1 MFPADLFPL
10 ALGTAPFGTAIGRD
24 TAFAILD
31 AFLALGGNL
40 IDTAA
45 VYGMGASEQ
54 TIGDWLKD
62 RRARDKITVA
72 TKGCHPSIPDWQQRL
87 TEQDVRA
94 DLEASL
100 RNLQTDYIDVY
111 FLHRD
116 DPSKPVEDIMPMLH
130 KLVCE
135 GKVQHLGASNW
146 TVERIEQAND
156 FAKKNGM
163 TEFCV
168 SQIFWNGAR
177 INKQGVYDQ
186 TLVVMDEEQHA
197 GYAKNSMP
205 VMAYTA
211 QAQGLFSQIRDKGY
225 ERLSESMVR
234 TYLNETT
241 KARAARILQLSG
253 MTGVSPTALSLAYLL
268 YDRDVTAYP
277 ILGISRLERL
287 QEALQIFTLDQN
299 DLAPLFE

>member
-1 MFPADLFPL
+1 MSPFLPRLSLLFRRCSPTSLLFSLPDVPADLFPL

-72 TKGCHPSIPDWQQRL
+72 TKGGHPSIPDWQQRL

-135 GKVQHLGASNW
+135 GKV
-146 TVERIEQAND
+146 
-156 FAKKNGM
+156 
-163 TEFCV
+163 
-168 SQIFWNGAR
+168 
-177 INKQGVYDQ
+177 
-186 TLVVMDEEQHA
+186 
-197 GYAKNSMP
+197 
-205 VMAYTA
+205 
-211 QAQGLFSQIRDKGY
+211 
-225 ERLSESMVR
+225 
-234 TYLNETT
+234 YLN
-241 KARAARILQLSG
+241 
-253 MTGVSPTALSLAYLL
+253 
-268 YDRDVTAYP
+268 
-277 ILGISRLERL
+277 
-287 QEALQIFTLDQN
+287 
-299 DLAPLFE
+299 